1 MHFLYG
7 VAKGQ
12 GQKLFPSDAG
22 MANSDARQRALFGAG
37 AAACAAALALVA
49 VASWAASA
57 GRGDALLQRGQRG
70 GRIAA
75 ALHTAL
81 REDGRVQELQGEVRS
96 LDTIRDGMLRQLAH
110 QPREQLRLGGLA
122 DVVQETRQLQAKLDA
137 AASAEKR
144 LLLQSEEIVDGGCKD
159 HHAESCGSE
168 SCCTFWAKAGQC
180 LASSEHREWMK
191 VRCAKSCGSCRAD
204 GAAAAAT
211 AAAPPSAH
219 ELQHART
226 HPARKKTHVSN
237 AAAAAARLAKRRA
250 LKNKM
255 ALRSTGLAWPPAGGM
270 KQVAVSMVLHG
281 LDTSKLSHAELEQA
295 LHRAVESLSPRGLS
309 PQVVKLDSVQPITGA
324 AAELHTD
331 RPIRRRRWVHP
342 QRSRTVEFVHGTRP
356 EQTTEEEVLHEP
368 RQPRTRDEEQ
378 GDSFAP
384 RRRLLSTEAL
394 AEVGPAHTTAVRVK
408 FHVSV
413 PAGLK
418 GERMVDALRAAV
430 REEVHKELVRSKLAH
445 PSTVRVALEHVAAPK
460 EVHDTAYSRFGS
472 LLGSRPYHTP
482 EQDLAQ
488 GRPVQES
495 GLGGVGS
502 PVEEEGPHGDMLG
515 EVLSGGGAYRDIP
528 GAADGREVASAGAE
542 QSFAQWFDGFRGKE
556 TSRS

>member
-1 MHFLYG
+1 
-7 VAKGQ
+7 
-12 GQKLFPSDAG
+12 
-22 MANSDARQRALFGAG
+22 MANSSARQRALLGAG

-49 VASWAASA
+49 VVSWAASA
-57 GRGDALLQRGQRG
+57 GRGEALLQRGQRG
-70 GRIAA
+70 QRGRISA

-110 QPREQLRLGGLA
+110 QPREKLRLGGLA

-168 SCCTFWAKAGQC
+168 SCCAFWAKAGQC

-191 VRCAKSCGSCRAD
+191 VRCAKSCGSCLSD
-204 GAAAAAT
+204 SAAAAAT

-219 ELQHART
+219 GLQHART

-237 AAAAAARLAKRRA
+237 AAAAAARLAKRA
-250 LKNKM
+250 LKNNM

-295 LHRAVESLSPRGLS
+295 LHRAVEALSPRGLS
-309 PQVVKLDSVQPITGA
+309 PQVIKLDSVQPITGA

-331 RPIRRRRWVHP
+331 RPIRRRRWAHP
-342 QRSRTVEFVHGTRP
+342 QRSRTVEFVHGTKP
-356 EQTTEEEVLHEP
+356 EQTTEEEVLHLP

-378 GDSFAP
+378 GESFAP

-394 AEVGPAHTTAVRVK
+394 AELGPAHTTAVRVK

-445 PSTVRVALEHVAAPK
+445 PSTVRVALEHVASPK
-460 EVHDTAYSRFGS
+460 EVHETTYSRFGS
-472 LLGSRPYHTP
+472 LLGSRPYHA
-482 EQDLAQ
+482 QQQALAQ

-515 EVLSGGGAYRDIP
+515 EVLAGGGAYRDIP
-528 GAADGREVASAGAE
+528 GAADGREVASARAE
-542 QSFAQWFDGFRGKE
+542 QTFAQWFDGFRGKE